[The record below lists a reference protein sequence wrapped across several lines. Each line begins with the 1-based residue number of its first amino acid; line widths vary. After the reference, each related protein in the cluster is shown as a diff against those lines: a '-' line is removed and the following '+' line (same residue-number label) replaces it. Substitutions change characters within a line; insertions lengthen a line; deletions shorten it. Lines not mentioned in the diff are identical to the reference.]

1 MQPPVVI
8 LVSTQHPG
16 NAGAAARGAANFG
29 VTDLRFVAP
38 RGDVL
43 GKEAQ
48 DRAVHAKPLLR
59 ADRVYPDL
67 KAALH
72 GVSLAV
78 GTTARTALA
87 ANRFR
92 RKPMD
97 VRDHLAS
104 LSGPGTSGAG
114 WQGQIAYVF
123 GPEDAGLSG
132 DDVNLLDQLVTIPT
146 ADYNSLNLA
155 HAVTLLCYE
164 HFRVA
169 APSITPERSLEPDAL
184 RAMTQA
190 FDDLAEMVDT
200 REWRKETAGAVWR
213 KVVGRSLPDTYEV
226 HNIMGV
232 LTNTLKRFGHARY
245 ATPMSEKAM
254 RERGLRPEAVPH
266 EAEARPLV
274 PGEDADESAP

>member
-1 MQPPVVI
+1 MKPPVVI
-8 LVSTQHPG
+8 LVQTQHPG

-43 GKEAQ
+43 GREAQ
-48 DRAVHAKPLLR
+48 DRAVHAKGLLR
-59 ADRVYPDL
+59 ADRVYPTL
-67 KAALH
+67 KDALA

-92 RKPMD
+92 RKPTD
-97 VRDHLAS
+97 VREHLAS
-104 LSGPGTSGAG
+104 LSGQDAG
-114 WQGQIAYVF
+114 GWDGQMAYVF

-132 DDVNLLDQLVTIPT
+132 EDVNLLDQLVTIPT
-146 ADYNSLNLA
+146 ADYASLNLA

-169 APSITPERSLEPDAL
+169 AESISPERTLEPDAL
-184 RAMTQA
+184 AALNQA
-190 FDDLAEMVDT
+190 FDDLAAEVDT
-200 REWRKETAGAVWR
+200 RNWRRETATAVWR
-213 KVVGRSLPDTYEV
+213 KVLGRSLPDTYEV

-232 LTNTLKRFGHARY
+232 LTNTLKRFGHPRY
-245 ATPMSEKAM
+245 RTPESDEAL
-254 RERGLRPEAVPH
+254 RERGLLLEPRLKQA
-266 EAEARPLV
+266 
-274 PGEDADESAP
+274 ADEPPKAQRPQDDE

>member
-1 MQPPVVI
+1 MKPPIVI
-8 LVSTQHPG
+8 LVQTQHPG

-48 DRAVHAKPLLR
+48 DRAVHAKGLLR
-59 ADRVYPDL
+59 ADRVYPTL
-67 KAALH
+67 KAAMH
-72 GVSLAV
+72 GVSLGV
-78 GTTARTALA
+78 GTTARTAIA

-97 VRDHLAS
+97 VRDHLAG
-104 LSGPGTSGAG
+104 LGRD
-114 WQGQIAYVF
+114 WDGQVAYVF
-123 GPEDAGLSG
+123 GPEDAGLASE
-132 DDVNLLDQLVTIPT
+132 DVNLLDQLVTIPT

-164 HFRVA
+164 HFRAA
-169 APSITPERSLEPDAL
+169 APGITPERTLEPDAL
-184 RAMTQA
+184 AAMNQA
-190 FDDLAEMVDT
+190 WDDLTSEVDP
-200 REWRKETAGAVWR
+200 RQWRRETATAVWR

-232 LTNTLKRFGHARY
+232 LTNTLKRFGHPRY
-245 ATPMSEKAM
+245 RTPESEKAM
-254 RERGLRPEAVPH
+254 GERGLRLP
-266 EAEARPLV
+266 RPDDGQPRP
-274 PGEDADESAP
+274 PGSDAQED

>member
-1 MQPPVVI
+1 MRPPIVV

-29 VTDLRFVAP
+29 VEDLRFVAP

-48 DRAVHAKPLLR
+48 DRAVHAKGLLR
-59 ADRVYPDL
+59 ADRVYPTL
-67 KAALH
+67 KEALD
-72 GVSLAV
+72 GASLAV
-78 GTTARTALA
+78 GTTARTAIA

-97 VRDHLAS
+97 VRDHL
-104 LSGPGTSGAG
+104 SGLGRD
-114 WQGQIAYVF
+114 WDGQVAYVF

-132 DDVNLLDQLVTIPT
+132 EDVNLLDQLVTIPT

-169 APSITPERSLEPDAL
+169 APGITPERTLTSGAL
-184 RAMTQA
+184 AAMNQA
-190 FDDLAEMVDT
+190 FDDLTEQVDT
-200 REWRKETAGAVWR
+200 REWRRETATAVWR
-213 KVVGRSLPDTYEV
+213 KVIGRSLPDTYEV

-232 LTNTLKRFGHARY
+232 LTNTLKRFGHPKYR
-245 ATPMSEKAM
+245 TPESDKAM
-254 RERGLRPEAVPH
+254 RERGLLIEGQGPGA
-266 EAEARPLV
+266 AD
-274 PGEDADESAP
+274 PGEEE

>member
-43 GKEAQ
+43 GREAQ
-48 DRAVHAKPLLR
+48 DRAVHAKGLLR

-67 KAALH
+67 KAALR
-72 GVSLAV
+72 GVSLSV

-92 RKPMD
+92 RKPLD
-97 VRDHLAS
+97 VRDWLAG
-104 LSGPGTSGAG
+104 LGSG
-114 WQGQIAYVF
+114 WDGQVAYVF

-132 DDVNLLDQLVTIPT
+132 DDVNLLDQLVTVPT
-146 ADYNSLNLA
+146 ADYQSLNLA

-164 HFRVA
+164 HLRVA
-169 APSITPERSLEPDAL
+169 AANITPARSLGPDAMAAL
-184 RAMTQA
+184 HQA
-190 FDDLAEMVDT
+190 WDDLAAEVES
-200 REWRKETAGAVWR
+200 REWRKETSTAVWR
-213 KVVGRSLPDTYEV
+213 KVLGRSLPDTYEV
-226 HNIMGV
+226 HNLMGI
-232 LTNTLKRFGHARY
+232 LTNTLKRFGHPRY
-245 ATPMSEKAM
+245 RTAESEAFLQEK
-254 RERGLRPEAVPH
+254 GLR
-266 EAEARPLV
+266 V
-274 PGEDADESAP
+274 PGRGPAADSEEE